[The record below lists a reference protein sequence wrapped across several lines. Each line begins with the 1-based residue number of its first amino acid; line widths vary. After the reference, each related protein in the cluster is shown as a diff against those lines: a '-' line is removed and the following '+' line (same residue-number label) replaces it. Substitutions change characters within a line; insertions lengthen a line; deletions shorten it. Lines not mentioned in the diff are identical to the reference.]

1 MGLYPYLKSEER
13 IFYANGVG
21 SFLTLKISHGNVC
34 YCCCIG
40 IEGKMSSEREKNWI
54 NFFMS
59 SYYKAAR
66 YSKKGSILVKGKRKL
81 LSFEW
86 HQCKKRALIKF
97 IIVGEFQCTDTNF
110 VFMTTHTSSYTIK
123 FIESL
128 STSRTHMII
137 YYTQKFRTLTSKW
150 KLWMTENVS
159 NIPLPNGQSG

>member
-1 MGLYPYLKSEER
+1 MTFLKNESISSWKDEQICLFKLSEFSYLIFFFFLFIFYILNGTFCIVFVDMGLYPYLKSEER

-34 YCCCIG
+34 YCCCCCIG

-66 YSKKGSILVKGKRKL
+66 YSKKGLILVKGKRKL

-97 IIVGEFQCTDTNF
+97 IIVGE
-110 VFMTTHTSSYTIK
+110 
-123 FIESL
+123 
-128 STSRTHMII
+128 
-137 YYTQKFRTLTSKW
+137 
-150 KLWMTENVS
+150 
-159 NIPLPNGQSG
+159 